1 MKTYRLKGN
10 KGNEDVELTIEDLVP
25 VPHKRAYTFQ
35 QLTSFINN
43 QQYET
48 DWENPM
54 NEEHK
59 RLYEM
64 HDTKASFFKDKRTEL
79 ILVPGDYLHPT
90 LLSEQDIM
98 DLDTGQ
104 RINLYKYPNIE
115 TMNTN
120 FFNQIGQMNLN
131 GNILLTIS
139 KGAETNLIVSVILQ
153 NEGCGDDAKNII
165 PPFTLNGTAEELDEG
180 FFERITTPLQTA
192 SGLLDN
198 METYMKKIDE
208 ARKNSAMEKEKADKE
223 KKEKDEKEKKYKD
236 AMSKADSLEK
246 EGKYKEAWTAL
257 PKTSDHPDHAD
268 TIRKRQDDFSRKF
281 APDLFSAG

>member
-10 KGNEDVELTIEDLVP
+10 NGKEDILLTIEDLVP
-25 VPHKRAYTFQ
+25 VPHKRAYSFQ
-35 QLTSFINN
+35 QLVSFVNN

-48 DWENPM
+48 DWETPM
-54 NEEHK
+54 NEEHTM
-59 RLYEM
+59 LYEM
-64 HDTKASFFKDKRTEL
+64 HEEKASFFKDKHTEL

-104 RINLYKYPNIE
+104 RIDLYKYPNNE
-115 TMNTN
+115 TMHTN

-131 GNILLTIS
+131 GDILLTFS
-139 KGAETNLIVSVILQ
+139 KATDTNLIVSVMLQ

-180 FFERITTPLQTA
+180 FFERITTPLQSA
-192 SGLLDN
+192 SGLMDN
-198 METYMKKIDE
+198 MEVYMKKLDE
-208 ARKNSAMEKEKADKE
+208 ARKNSAMEKEKTDKE
-223 KKEKDEKEKKYKD
+223 KKEKDEKEKKYKE

-246 EGKYKEAWTAL
+246 EGKFREAWTAL
-257 PKTSDHPDHAD
+257 PKASDYPEHAEA
-268 TIRKRQDDFSRKF
+268 IRKKKESYERQF
-281 APDLFSAG
+281 APTLFT